1 MRLKQSRQWAK
12 TNTYVLYITH
22 TVRLSSYNLRR
33 MAGCRGVPEYLRRM
47 AGYSDALEYLRN
59 RVWVPWCAGILTS
72 QGKGALHGAPEYL
85 CHRVGVPW
93 CAGILTSQGRGAL
106 VSRNTYVTGEG
117 CAGAPEY
124 LRHMVGVPGCAGNS
138 PGSGQR
144 LPPACLGIGAT
155 PRASPRRSAPQ
166 PEPNQI
172 VFSLHHL
179 FFKSFYRKKDFLS
192 IPCFRFLQ
200 AYSIYCCT

>member
-72 QGKGALHGAPEYL
+72 QG
-85 CHRVGVPW
+85 
-93 CAGILTSQGRGAL
+93 RGAL
-106 VSRNTYVTGEG
+106 VRLNTYVTGEG
-117 CAGAPEY
+117 CPGEPEY
-124 LRHMVGVPGCAGNS
+124 LRHRGGVRWCAGILTS
-138 PGSGQR
+138 HGRGARVRRKQSRQWEKTASCLSGQR
-144 LPPACLGIGAT
+144 SDTTGESTQISSPA
-155 PRASPRRSAPQ
+155 
-166 PEPNQI
+166 
-172 VFSLHHL
+172 
-179 FFKSFYRKKDFLS
+179 
-192 IPCFRFLQ
+192 
-200 AYSIYCCT
+200 

>member
-1 MRLKQSRQWAK
+1 M
-12 TNTYVLYITH
+12 
-22 TVRLSSYNLRR
+22 
-33 MAGCRGVPEYLRRM
+33 
-47 AGYSDALEYLRN
+47 
-59 RVWVPWCAGILTS
+59 PWCAGILTS

-172 VFSLHHL
+172 VFSLPHL